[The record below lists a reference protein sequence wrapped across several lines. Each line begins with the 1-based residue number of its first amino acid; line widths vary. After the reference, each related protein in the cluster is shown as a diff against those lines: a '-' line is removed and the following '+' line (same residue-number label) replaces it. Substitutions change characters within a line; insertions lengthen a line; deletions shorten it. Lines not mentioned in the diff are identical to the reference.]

1 MIAGCAAAV
10 SGRIDGS
17 FVSGIHAVLAMITVF
32 AGGSMIFTV
41 RFMFAVSCIWRC
53 LRDEQ
58 TVYFVVLGQLA
69 AW

>member
-10 SGRIDGS
+10 SGRIGSS

-32 AGGSMIFTV
+32 SGGSMIFTV
-41 RFMFAVSCIWRC
+41 RFMLAVSCILC

-58 TVYFVVLGQLA
+58 AVNFVVLGLLA